1 MSEKYLIFGATG
13 SVGSSLAEQLKN
25 SGNDIHLVA
34 RNESEVKTIAEKLG
48 CSYTVADVLEDGF
61 IEKVKSDINDIKGI
75 AYCVGSIDLKPL
87 RMVTEADMN
96 KCMKLNL
103 YSAIEAIKGFQES
116 LKKNKGSVVLF
127 STVAAQRGFTNH
139 TIIASAKA
147 AVEGLTVTLAAEFA
161 PNIRV
166 NCIAPSLSKS
176 KIAEPMLK
184 NPAIAEGIAKA
195 HPLKRLGE
203 GKDSAAL
210 AKFLITEESS
220 WVTGQVIAV
229 AVALGAQDL
238 FKNLISGILVLVE
251 KRFKIG
257 DWILVE
263 GIIEGIVEKI
273 GFRSTVLRKFDKSLA
288 IIPNFQ
294 FAENAVIN
302 ISETTNWRIDWA
314 ITLQYDT
321 TVDQLKKIRNEIED
335 HINKNDDFDKAV
347 GVAVRV
353 EKFSDSSIDMRV
365 RCFTTSN
372 SFSTWLE
379 VKEKLAIEIKQIVE
393 GNKAAFAFPSQSIYI
408 EKK

>member
-1 MSEKYLIFGATG
+1 MSEKYLVFGATG

-34 RNESEVKTIAEKLG
+34 RNESEVKVIAEQLG

-61 IEKVKSDINDIKGI
+61 IEKVKSDINEIKGI

-161 PNIRV
+161 PYIRV
-166 NCIAPSLSKS
+166 NCVAPSLSKS

-220 WVTGQVIAV
+220 WITGQIIAV
-229 AVALGAQDL
+229 DG
-238 FKNLISGILVLVE
+238 G
-251 KRFKIG
+251 
-257 DWILVE
+257 
-263 GIIEGIVEKI
+263 
-273 GFRSTVLRKFDKSLA
+273 RS
-288 IIPNFQ
+288 
-294 FAENAVIN
+294 
-302 ISETTNWRIDWA
+302 
-314 ITLQYDT
+314 
-321 TVDQLKKIRNEIED
+321 
-335 HINKNDDFDKAV
+335 
-347 GVAVRV
+347 
-353 EKFSDSSIDMRV
+353 
-365 RCFTTSN
+365 
-372 SFSTWLE
+372 
-379 VKEKLAIEIKQIVE
+379 KL
-393 GNKAAFAFPSQSIYI
+393 S
-408 EKK
+408 

>member
-25 SGNDIHLVA
+25 SGNDIHLVG
-34 RNESEVKTIAEKLG
+34 RNEIEVKSIAEKLS

-61 IEKVKSDINDIKGI
+61 IEKVKSDVNEIKGI

-103 YSAIEAIKGFQES
+103 YSAIETIKGYQES

-220 WVTGQVIAV
+220 WITGQIIAV
-229 AVALGAQDL
+229 DG
-238 FKNLISGILVLVE
+238 G
-251 KRFKIG
+251 
-257 DWILVE
+257 
-263 GIIEGIVEKI
+263 
-273 GFRSTVLRKFDKSLA
+273 RS
-288 IIPNFQ
+288 
-294 FAENAVIN
+294 
-302 ISETTNWRIDWA
+302 
-314 ITLQYDT
+314 
-321 TVDQLKKIRNEIED
+321 
-335 HINKNDDFDKAV
+335 
-347 GVAVRV
+347 
-353 EKFSDSSIDMRV
+353 
-365 RCFTTSN
+365 
-372 SFSTWLE
+372 
-379 VKEKLAIEIKQIVE
+379 KL
-393 GNKAAFAFPSQSIYI
+393 S
-408 EKK
+408 

>member
-13 SVGSSLAEQLKN
+13 SVGSSLAEQLKD

-34 RNESEVKTIAEKLG
+34 RNEIEVKAIAEKLG

-61 IEKVKSDINDIKGI
+61 IEKVKSDVNEIKGI

-161 PNIRV
+161 PHIRV

-184 NPAIAEGIAKA
+184 NPVIAEGIAKA

-220 WVTGQVIAV
+220 WITGQIIAV
-229 AVALGAQDL
+229 DG
-238 FKNLISGILVLVE
+238 G
-251 KRFKIG
+251 
-257 DWILVE
+257 
-263 GIIEGIVEKI
+263 
-273 GFRSTVLRKFDKSLA
+273 RS
-288 IIPNFQ
+288 
-294 FAENAVIN
+294 
-302 ISETTNWRIDWA
+302 
-314 ITLQYDT
+314 
-321 TVDQLKKIRNEIED
+321 
-335 HINKNDDFDKAV
+335 
-347 GVAVRV
+347 
-353 EKFSDSSIDMRV
+353 
-365 RCFTTSN
+365 
-372 SFSTWLE
+372 
-379 VKEKLAIEIKQIVE
+379 KL
-393 GNKAAFAFPSQSIYI
+393 S
-408 EKK
+408 

>member
-34 RNESEVKTIAEKLG
+34 RNEGEVKVISDKLG

-61 IEKVKSDINDIKGI
+61 IEKVKSDINEIKGI

-103 YSAIEAIKGFQES
+103 YSAIEAIKGYQES

-220 WVTGQVIAV
+220 WITGQIIAV
-229 AVALGAQDL
+229 DG
-238 FKNLISGILVLVE
+238 G
-251 KRFKIG
+251 
-257 DWILVE
+257 
-263 GIIEGIVEKI
+263 
-273 GFRSTVLRKFDKSLA
+273 RS
-288 IIPNFQ
+288 
-294 FAENAVIN
+294 
-302 ISETTNWRIDWA
+302 
-314 ITLQYDT
+314 
-321 TVDQLKKIRNEIED
+321 
-335 HINKNDDFDKAV
+335 
-347 GVAVRV
+347 
-353 EKFSDSSIDMRV
+353 
-365 RCFTTSN
+365 
-372 SFSTWLE
+372 
-379 VKEKLAIEIKQIVE
+379 KL
-393 GNKAAFAFPSQSIYI
+393 S
-408 EKK
+408 

>member
-1 MSEKYLIFGATG
+1 M
-13 SVGSSLAEQLKN
+13 
-25 SGNDIHLVA
+25 
-34 RNESEVKTIAEKLG
+34 G
-48 CSYTVADVLEDGF
+48 CSYTVVDVLEDGF
-61 IEKVKSDINDIKGI
+61 IEKIKSDINDIKGV

-184 NPAIAEGIAKA
+184 NSAVAEGIAKA

-220 WVTGQVIAV
+220 WVTGQIIAV
-229 AVALGAQDL
+229 DG
-238 FKNLISGILVLVE
+238 G
-251 KRFKIG
+251 
-257 DWILVE
+257 
-263 GIIEGIVEKI
+263 
-273 GFRSTVLRKFDKSLA
+273 RS
-288 IIPNFQ
+288 
-294 FAENAVIN
+294 
-302 ISETTNWRIDWA
+302 
-314 ITLQYDT
+314 
-321 TVDQLKKIRNEIED
+321 
-335 HINKNDDFDKAV
+335 
-347 GVAVRV
+347 
-353 EKFSDSSIDMRV
+353 
-365 RCFTTSN
+365 
-372 SFSTWLE
+372 
-379 VKEKLAIEIKQIVE
+379 KL
-393 GNKAAFAFPSQSIYI
+393 S
-408 EKK
+408 

>member
-34 RNESEVKTIAEKLG
+34 RNESEVKAIAEKLG

-61 IEKVKSDINDIKGI
+61 IEKVKSDINDIKGV

-195 HPLKRLGE
+195 HPLK
-203 GKDSAAL
+203 
-210 AKFLITEESS
+210 
-220 WVTGQVIAV
+220 
-229 AVALGAQDL
+229 
-238 FKNLISGILVLVE
+238 
-251 KRFKIG
+251 
-257 DWILVE
+257 
-263 GIIEGIVEKI
+263 
-273 GFRSTVLRKFDKSLA
+273 
-288 IIPNFQ
+288 
-294 FAENAVIN
+294 
-302 ISETTNWRIDWA
+302 
-314 ITLQYDT
+314 
-321 TVDQLKKIRNEIED
+321 KIR
-335 HINKNDDFDKAV
+335 
-347 GVAVRV
+347 
-353 EKFSDSSIDMRV
+353 
-365 RCFTTSN
+365 
-372 SFSTWLE
+372 
-379 VKEKLAIEIKQIVE
+379 
-393 GNKAAFAFPSQSIYI
+393 
-408 EKK
+408 

>member
-34 RNESEVKTIAEKLG
+34 RNENEVKIIAEKLG

-61 IEKVKSDINDIKGI
+61 IEKVKSDVNEIKGI

-87 RMVTEADMN
+87 RMVTEEDMN

-103 YSAIEAIKGFQES
+103 YSAIEVIKGFQES

-161 PNIRV
+161 PHIRV

-220 WVTGQVIAV
+220 WITGQIIAV
-229 AVALGAQDL
+229 DG
-238 FKNLISGILVLVE
+238 G
-251 KRFKIG
+251 
-257 DWILVE
+257 
-263 GIIEGIVEKI
+263 
-273 GFRSTVLRKFDKSLA
+273 RS
-288 IIPNFQ
+288 
-294 FAENAVIN
+294 
-302 ISETTNWRIDWA
+302 
-314 ITLQYDT
+314 
-321 TVDQLKKIRNEIED
+321 
-335 HINKNDDFDKAV
+335 
-347 GVAVRV
+347 
-353 EKFSDSSIDMRV
+353 
-365 RCFTTSN
+365 
-372 SFSTWLE
+372 
-379 VKEKLAIEIKQIVE
+379 KL
-393 GNKAAFAFPSQSIYI
+393 S
-408 EKK
+408 

>member
-13 SVGSSLAEQLKN
+13 SVGSNLAEKLKN

-34 RNESEVKTIAEKLG
+34 RNEGEVKVIADKLG

-61 IEKVKSDINDIKGI
+61 IEKVKSDINEIKGI

-103 YSAIEAIKGFQES
+103 YSAIEAIKGYQES

-220 WVTGQVIAV
+220 WITGQIIAV
-229 AVALGAQDL
+229 DG
-238 FKNLISGILVLVE
+238 G
-251 KRFKIG
+251 
-257 DWILVE
+257 
-263 GIIEGIVEKI
+263 
-273 GFRSTVLRKFDKSLA
+273 RS
-288 IIPNFQ
+288 
-294 FAENAVIN
+294 
-302 ISETTNWRIDWA
+302 
-314 ITLQYDT
+314 
-321 TVDQLKKIRNEIED
+321 
-335 HINKNDDFDKAV
+335 
-347 GVAVRV
+347 
-353 EKFSDSSIDMRV
+353 
-365 RCFTTSN
+365 
-372 SFSTWLE
+372 
-379 VKEKLAIEIKQIVE
+379 KL
-393 GNKAAFAFPSQSIYI
+393 S
-408 EKK
+408 

>member
-34 RNESEVKTIAEKLG
+34 RNEIEVKAIAEKLG
-48 CSYTVADVLEDGF
+48 CSHTVADVLEDGF
-61 IEKVKSDINDIKGI
+61 IEKVKSDVNEIKGI

-161 PNIRV
+161 PHIRV

-220 WVTGQVIAV
+220 WITGQIIAV
-229 AVALGAQDL
+229 DG
-238 FKNLISGILVLVE
+238 G
-251 KRFKIG
+251 
-257 DWILVE
+257 
-263 GIIEGIVEKI
+263 
-273 GFRSTVLRKFDKSLA
+273 RS
-288 IIPNFQ
+288 
-294 FAENAVIN
+294 
-302 ISETTNWRIDWA
+302 
-314 ITLQYDT
+314 
-321 TVDQLKKIRNEIED
+321 
-335 HINKNDDFDKAV
+335 
-347 GVAVRV
+347 
-353 EKFSDSSIDMRV
+353 
-365 RCFTTSN
+365 
-372 SFSTWLE
+372 
-379 VKEKLAIEIKQIVE
+379 KL
-393 GNKAAFAFPSQSIYI
+393 S
-408 EKK
+408 